1 MKKRQTYILPSSS
14 KIIKFLSRK
23 GIPFEIA
30 FTNSTTN
37 IKCEIDGHPVKY
49 LCSERGLRPSQ
60 LGFIQKVK
68 THVENLEKPKLNVPI
83 SEIKYFQYNDLQEGL
98 YEPVSEVDVNKA
110 YWELARRLGYISED
124 IFQEGLKID
133 KMTRLIAWGAIATT
147 KRTYWCENGK
157 KNYIGEKCNHVTRSY
172 FFDVAD
178 ELGKIM
184 AETLDRHRK
193 SILFYWVDAF
203 FIRGTSAPALVQK
216 EMTKQGL
223 PCKHVPLWHIHV
235 KERSKFMD
243 LITVKEKG
251 GKEKPFHRKKGNE
264 QERILMHYKDY
275 VKALEETGFL

>member
-14 KIIKFLSRK
+14 KIIKSLSRK

-37 IKCEIDGHPVKY
+37 IKCEIGGHPVKY

-68 THVENLEKPKLNVPI
+68 SHVESLEKPRVNVPI
-83 SEIKYFQYNDLQEGL
+83 SDIKYFQYNDLQRG
-98 YEPVSEVDVNKA
+98 VVRAGKRVDVNKA

-133 KMTRLIAWGAIATT
+133 KMTRLIAWGAIAAT

-223 PCKHVPLWHIHV
+223 PCNTSIVAHPRKRKIKIHGP
-235 KERSKFMD
+235 
-243 LITVKEKG
+243 ITVKKKEE
-251 GKEKPFHRKKGNE
+251 GKKPFHRKDNE